1 MPKCDHCLLE
11 FPEKD
16 TVRAEIKGS
25 SRIFCC
31 NGCAG
36 IYRFINEEGL
46 DRFYNER
53 KWEDTGQVFP
63 LLNNEI
69 DIKPFEDMVRDVE
82 KDGLK
87 EIDVFIDG
95 IRCASCVWLNEKILG
110 RTEGVEYARLNYA
123 THKARIHWDPLKTT
137 LEEIL
142 KRILYIG
149 YKPKPYSESEQFI
162 ARKAET
168 QDLLIR
174 FGTAAFLASQLMIFS
189 AALYAGY
196 FQGIDRNIQ
205 KLLEVIAML
214 LTIPAVF
221 YSGAPFFAG
230 ALRGLKNFSFNMDFL
245 IATGAGSAFFYSV
258 YQMFAGREV
267 YFDTAVMIIT
277 LILLGRYIEALAKG
291 KASQTIERLSELTPK
306 EARLIKDGS
315 GDAVLTA
322 VASIKKGDLIL
333 IKPGERIPLDGVVK
347 TGESEVDEAVLT
359 GESKPVGK
367 TMGAVVIGGTM
378 NLLGSLT
385 VEVSKTSNETV
396 LAGIIRAVEDA
407 QAKKPRIQNLADVV
421 VGYFVPVIIIISLA
435 TAFYYF
441 STGRPAHFAI
451 MTGISVIVIAC
462 PCSLGLATPL
472 AVMVF
477 TLRASAK
484 GILIKGGEVIE
495 NLAWVNHV
503 VFDKTGT
510 ITQGKPQLKDVLVFD
525 GAMQR
530 EDCVSLASSLEALSE
545 HSIGRAVC
553 DADNS
558 LKRLEVSAFK
568 ALPGEGVEGVIE
580 GRKIYIGN
588 RRLMIQS
595 GVSEHELEICNE
607 RVSFFEAQGDTVI
620 FMSWEQKLRSAF
632 VVSDMVRPEATSAID
647 ELKRMGLEISMVSG
661 DNAKTTSAIAEIV
674 GIKNALPEVYP
685 VGKQDFL
692 EAIHLNGKKTAMIG
706 DGINDA
712 PALTAASVGVSMG
725 RGTDIAMESADAVLV
740 RNDLNLIPYF
750 INLSRS
756 AYSIIK
762 QNLFWAFFY
771 NIVAIPLAVA
781 GVLHPIVA
789 AGAMAASSLFVV
801 FNSLRIRK

>member
-11 FPEKD
+11 FPDRD
-16 TVRAEIKGS
+16 TVKAEIKGS
-25 SRIFCC
+25 SKIFCC

-36 IYRFINEEGL
+36 IYSFINSEGL

-53 KWEDTGQVFP
+53 KWEEAGQAFSMF
-63 LLNNEI
+63 NNEI
-69 DIKPFEDMVRDVE
+69 DIKPFEVMIRDAE
-82 KDGLK
+82 IEGIK

-137 LEEIL
+137 LEKIL
-142 KRILYIG
+142 KRIVSIG
-149 YKPKPYSESEQFI
+149 YQPKPYSESEHFI

-168 QDLLIR
+168 RDLLIR
-174 FGTAAFLASQLMIFS
+174 FGTAAFLASQLMIYS

-196 FQGIDRNIQ
+196 FQGMDFKIQ

-214 LTIPAVF
+214 LTIPAIF
-221 YSGAPFFAG
+221 YSGAPFFSG
-230 ALRGLKNFSFNMDFL
+230 ALRGLKHFSFNMDFL

-258 YQMFAGREV
+258 YQMFSGGEV

-291 KASQTIERLSELTPK
+291 RASETIERLSELTPK
-306 EARLIKDGS
+306 EARVIKDSS
-315 GDAVLTA
+315 GEAVLMA
-322 VASIKKGDLIL
+322 VASIKKGDFIL
-333 IKPGERIPLDGVVK
+333 IKPGERVPLDGVVK
-347 TGESEVDEAVLT
+347 SGESEVDEAVLT

-367 TMGAVVIGGTM
+367 IVGAPVIGGTM
-378 NLLGSLT
+378 NLFGSLT
-385 VEVSKTSNETV
+385 VEVSKTANETV

-407 QAKKPRIQNLADVV
+407 QAKKPRIQNIADVV
-421 VGYFVPVIIIISLA
+421 VGYFVPAIILIAVA
-435 TAFYYF
+435 TALYYLV
-441 STGRPAHFAI
+441 SGRPAHFAI

-484 GILIKGGEVIE
+484 GILIRGGEVIE
-495 NLAWVNHV
+495 NSARVNNV

-510 ITQGKPQLKDVLVFD
+510 ITQGKPQLKDVLVLD
-525 GAMQR
+525 NSLR
-530 EDCVSLASSLEALSE
+530 RDDCISWASAIESLSE
-545 HSIGRAVC
+545 HSLGKAVC

-558 LKRLEVSAFK
+558 LERHEVSAFK
-568 ALPGEGVEGVIE
+568 AVPGEGVEGVIK
-580 GRKIYIGN
+580 GRKVYIGN
-588 RRLMIQS
+588 RRRMINS
-595 GVSEHELEICNE
+595 GVTGAGIKACDE
-607 RVSFFEAQGDTVI
+607 RARFFEAKGDTVI
-620 FMSWEQKLRSAF
+620 FMSWDGRLRAAF
-632 VVSDMVRPEATSAID
+632 VISDMLRPEAASALA
-647 ELKRMGLEISMVSG
+647 ELKRMGLAVSMVSG
-661 DNAKTTSAIAEIV
+661 DNSQTTSSIAETV
-674 GIKNALPEVYP
+674 GIKDAMSEVSP
-685 VGKQDFL
+685 VGKKDFL
-692 EAIHLNGKKTAMIG
+692 ETLHSSGKKTLMAG

-712 PALTAASVGVSMG
+712 PALTASSVGVAMG
-725 RGTDIAMESADAVLV
+725 RGTDIAMESSDAVLV
-740 RNDLNLIPYF
+740 RNDLNLVPYF
-750 INLSRS
+750 IKLSRR

-762 QNLFWAFFY
+762 QNVFWAFFY

-781 GVLHPIVA
+781 GILHPIVA